1 MTIEKGTISVQTE
14 NIFPIIK
21 KFLYSDHE
29 IFLREL
35 ISNGVDATQKL
46 NKLSS
51 IGEISGELGDNT
63 IQIIID
69 KEQKTLT
76 ISDKGIGMTADE
88 VKRYINQVAFSSAS
102 EFLEKYNGLDEGKSI
117 IGHFGLGFYSAF
129 MVADK
134 VMLITKSA
142 KENTEAVKWICDG
155 STEFS
160 IEPWEK
166 EGRGT
171 EVVLF
176 INDENKEFLEETKI
190 SDLLNKYCKFLPVPI
205 QFGEKEITVEEKE
218 EDVIEEI
225 SAEIENETE
234 LTESAEIIETEEP
247 KKEKKA
253 KKKKE
258 AVEKKENKIK
268 VPNII
273 NNPNPA
279 WTKKPSELTDEDY
292 KNFYHELYPY
302 SEAPLF
308 WIHLNVD
315 YPFNLTGILYFP
327 RIKKS
332 YEIQK
337 NKIQLYSNQ
346 VFVTDDVKEIV
357 PEWLTLLHGVI
368 DSPDIPLNVSRS
380 YLQSDQNVKKIN
392 SYITKKV
399 AEKLEELFK
408 KDRLEFEEKWE
419 NINVI
424 IKYGMLSDEKFA
436 ERAEKFCLLQ
446 NTEKKYFTFDEYKQ
460 HIDLNQKDKTGN
472 LIAIYTNNTTD
483 HHVYIDAAKSRG
495 YDVLE
500 VDNIIDNHFISFL
513 EQKLKDV
520 QFRRADSDTVDKII
534 DKDEKVESVLNDSEQ
549 SAIKEL
555 FDKVADPN
563 AATVVL
569 TPQGPEDNPV
579 SITKP
584 EWMRRMKEMSHMN
597 GMDFAGAM
605 PDQYNL
611 VVNTNHPVINKILI
625 QTEEDKERSIKQ
637 LHDLA
642 LLSQGLLKGN
652 DLAEFVKRTVG
663 TI

>member
-1 MTIEKGTISVQTE
+1 MTQEKGTIAVQTE

-35 ISNGVDATQKL
+35 VSNAVDATQKL
-46 NKLSS
+46 VKLSS
-51 IGEISGELGDNT
+51 LGEIAGELGATN
-63 IQIIID
+63 ISIKID
-69 KEQKTLT
+69 EAEGTLT

-88 VKRYINQVAFSSAS
+88 VKKYINQVAFSSAS
-102 EFLEKYNGLDEGKSI
+102 EFLEKYKGLDDGKSI

-134 VMLITKSA
+134 VTIITKSA
-142 KENTEAVKWICDG
+142 KPDAQPVKWTCDG
-155 STEFS
+155 STEFTL
-160 IEPWEK
+160 EDWEK

-171 EVVLF
+171 DVILY
-176 INDENKEFLEETKI
+176 INEENKSFLAESKI
-190 SDLLNKYCKFLPVPI
+190 SELLNKYCKFLPVEI
-205 QFGEKEITVEEKE
+205 QFGEKDEVTKAEGEG
-218 EDVIEEI
+218 EDV
-225 SAEIENETE
+225 T
-234 LTESAEIIETEEP
+234 
-247 KKEKKA
+247 
-253 KKKKE
+253 
-258 AVEKKENKIK
+258 VK

-279 WTKKPSELTDEDY
+279 WTKKPSDLKDEDY
-292 KNFYHELYPY
+292 KQFYNELYPFT
-302 SEAPLF
+302 EAPLF

-327 RIKKS
+327 PIKKS

-346 VFVTDDVKEIV
+346 VFVTDEVKEIV
-357 PEWLTLLHGVI
+357 PDWLTLLHGVI

-392 SYITKKV
+392 NYITKKV
-399 AEKLEELFK
+399 AEKLEDLFK
-408 KDRLEFEEKWE
+408 KDRAEFENKWD

-436 ERAEKFCLLQ
+436 ERADKFCLLQ
-446 NTEKKYFTFDEYKQ
+446 NVDKKKFTFEEYKE
-460 HIDLNQKDKTGN
+460 HIKTGQTDKN
-472 LIAIYTNNTTD
+472 NNIIALYTNNTTD
-483 HHVYIDAAKSRG
+483 HHVYVDAAKNRG

-500 VDNIIDNHFISFL
+500 TDNVIDNHFISFL
-513 EQKLKDV
+513 EQKMSGV
-520 QFRRADSDTVDKII
+520 QFKRVDADTIDQLI
-534 DKDEKVESVLNDSEQ
+534 DKDEKTASILNETEEQ
-549 SAIKEL
+549 SVKEL
-555 FDKVADPN
+555 FEKIVDQN

-569 TPQGPEDNPV
+569 TPQSPEDSPV

-584 EWMRRMKEMSHMN
+584 EFMRRMKEMSHLN
-597 GMDFAGAM
+597 GMDFAASM

-611 VVNTNHPVINKILI
+611 VVNTNHPIIQSILKQDEEAKALSI
-625 QTEEDKERSIKQ
+625 QQ

-642 LLSQGLLKGN
+642 LLSQGMLKGTHLT
-652 DLAEFVKRTVG
+652 DFVKRSVTLMN
-663 TI
+663 

>member
-1 MTIEKGTISVQTE
+1 MSQEKGTIAVQTE

-35 ISNGVDATQKL
+35 VSNAVDATQKL
-46 NKLSS
+46 KKLSS
-51 IGEISGELGDNT
+51 IGEISGEIGATNISIT
-63 IQIIID
+63 IN
-69 KEQKTLT
+69 KEEGTLT
-76 ISDKGIGMTADE
+76 ISDKGIGMSADE
-88 VKRYINQVAFSSAS
+88 VKKYINQVAFSSAS
-102 EFLEKYNGLDEGKSI
+102 EFLEKYQGLDDGKSI

-134 VMLITKSA
+134 VIIITKSA
-142 KENTEAVKWICDG
+142 KPDAEPVKWVCDG
-155 STEFS
+155 STEFTLES
-160 IEPWEK
+160 WEK

-171 EVVLF
+171 DVVLF
-176 INDENKEFLEETKI
+176 INEENKSFLEDNKI
-190 SDLLNKYCKFLPVPI
+190 NDLLTKYCKFLPVEI
-205 QFGEKEITVEEKE
+205 QFGDKSETIKG
-218 EDVIEEI
+218 EDG
-225 SAEIENETE
+225 AEDTIVST
-234 LTESAEIIETEEP
+234 
-247 KKEKKA
+247 
-253 KKKKE
+253 
-258 AVEKKENKIK
+258 
-268 VPNII
+268 PNII
-273 NNPNPA
+273 NNPSPA
-279 WTKKPSELTDEDY
+279 WTKKPSELSDEDY
-292 KNFYHELYPY
+292 KNFYNELYPY
-302 SEAPLF
+302 TEAPLF

-346 VFVTDDVKEIV
+346 VFVTDEVKEIV

-392 SYITKKV
+392 NYITKKV
-399 AEKLEELFK
+399 AEKLEDLFK
-408 KDRLEFEEKWE
+408 KDRAEFENKWE

-446 NTEKKYFTFDEYKQ
+446 NTDKKYFTFEEYKE
-460 HIDLNQKDKTGN
+460 HIKAGQTDKN
-472 LIAIYTNNTTD
+472 NSIIALYTNNTTD
-483 HHVYIDAAKSRG
+483 HHVYVDSAKSRG

-500 VDNIIDNHFISFL
+500 TDNVIDNHFISFM
-513 EQKLKDV
+513 EQKMTGV
-520 QFRRADSDTVDKII
+520 QFKRVDADTVDQLI
-534 DKDEKVESVLNDSEQ
+534 DKDEKTASILNEADEQ
-549 SAIKEL
+549 LVKEL
-555 FDKVADPN
+555 FDKVADHN

-569 TPQGPEDNPV
+569 TPQSPDDSPV

-584 EWMRRMKEMSHMN
+584 EFMRRMKEMSHLN
-597 GMDFAGAM
+597 GMDFAASM

-611 VVNTNHPVINKILI
+611 VVNTNHPVIQKILK
-625 QTEEDKERSIKQ
+625 QEEAEKEQSIKQ

-642 LLSQGLLKGN
+642 LLSQGMLKGT
-652 DLAEFVKRTVG
+652 DLTEFVKRSVHLMN
-663 TI
+663 